1 MRIPFVVCLLATL
14 AVAVGASQ
22 AGAGTAKVT
31 FVNPEQFA
39 DFKASGPFGTQEREA
54 MMADIRKFVEAEAAR
69 ALPAGRSLEVRILDI
84 NDAGT
89 IRPAGQLVRVSRDLS
104 PAMVDLE
111 YSLKDGG
118 REVAS
123 GKEFVTGL
131 AAPISH
137 TTSQRET
144 LPAIKDALRR
154 WVEAVA
160 MK

>member
-1 MRIPFVVCLLATL
+1 MRTPFVVCLLAT
-14 AVAVGASQ
+14 VAAAFGSSQ
-22 AGAGTAKVT
+22 AGAGTAQVT
-31 FVNPEQFA
+31 FVHPQQFA

-54 MMADIRKFVEAEAAR
+54 MMADIRQFVEAEAAR
-69 ALPAGRSLEVRILDI
+69 AIPAGRSLEVRILDI

-104 PAMVDLE
+104 PAVVDLE

-123 GKEFVTGL
+123 GKVFVTGL
-131 AAPISH
+131 AAPVSH

-144 LPAIKDALRR
+144 LPAVKDALRR
-154 WVEAVA
+154 WVETVGT
-160 MK
+160 K